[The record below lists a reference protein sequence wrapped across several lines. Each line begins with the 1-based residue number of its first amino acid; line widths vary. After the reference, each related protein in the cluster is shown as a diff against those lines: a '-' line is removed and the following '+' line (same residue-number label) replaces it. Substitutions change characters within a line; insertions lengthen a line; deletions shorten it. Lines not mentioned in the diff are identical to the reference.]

1 MRGISTRESDSE
13 SNRVCWPGDNGT
25 SNKSHYH
32 SFLSSYN
39 QPWTST
45 LSIWSVDQNK
55 RTSSLVCLD
64 QARLQTCEPVSI
76 HCSGCAVRVFQKR
89 MQRSAVPPPEA
100 SSPCWWGDQAMAFT
114 AARCSVYCCIGNTLE
129 WFQTNSC
136 RINHRK
142 DFKEMQLPKKVL
154 IYILVYCKLYTAVRL
169 PCCHFLR
176 RPAADGQCSTWVRRP
191 PVYDPA
197 ACALTAEG
205 ASWYLAEGSCGPG
218 CPMTADLHSRLMHL
232 RAEFSVFITG
242 LTLYI
247 HFTRMWSTSEMKCQ
261 KWTNYKSLQARVNI
275 DTTFQM
281 FGESKNYLFLKV
293 YI

>member
-1 MRGISTRESDSE
+1 MEQAIRVTIIPFSPAITNHEHQHWAFGQLIRINVPVRWCVWTR
-13 SNRVCWPGDNGT
+13 PGCR
-25 SNKSHYH
+25 
-32 SFLSSYN
+32 L
-39 QPWTST
+39 
-45 LSIWSVDQNK
+45 V
-55 RTSSLVCLD
+55 SLCRYTAVAALWECS
-64 QARLQTCEPVSI
+64 RSG
-76 HCSGCAVRVFQKR
+76 CSGLPFPLRRPAARVGEETR
-89 MQRSAVPPPEA
+89 R
-100 SSPCWWGDQAMAFT
+100 WAFT

-142 DFKEMQLPKKVL
+142 DFKEMQLPKKNVL

-205 ASWYLAEGSCGPG
+205 ASWYLSEGSCGPG